1 MFFRWLNTFKEIK
14 VAGHGKQLK
23 VADAWSGDDIVVE
36 NAPFKFAGEKKGDF
50 SIKTAPWGY
59 LDDIQSHVIGLL
71 ECLQK

>member
-14 VAGHGKQLK
+14 VAGHGKQRK
-23 VADAWSGDDIVVE
+23 VADAWSGDDIIVE
-36 NAPFKFAGEKKGDF
+36 NALFKFPGEKNF

-59 LDDIQSHVIGLL
+59 LNDIQSHVIDLL